1 VPTDVL
7 DDPLLKVQGIPQ
19 IGSLSTEKCSSA
31 VKKYALEF
39 ESEIWKIEDQLKG
52 TGKLTSTSETFY
64 FSFSLSIFSLPF
76 SFNFIRPDVLHI
88 KTKYNLF
95 CLTHL

>member
-1 VPTDVL
+1 MPTDVL
-7 DDPLLKVQGIPQ
+7 DDPLLKTQGIPQ

-52 TGKLTSTSETFY
+52 TGKLTSSSETFY
-64 FSFSLSIFSLPF
+64 F
-76 SFNFIRPDVLHI
+76 
-88 KTKYNLF
+88 
-95 CLTHL
+95 